1 MKKYYIE
8 IQPMIRPNDEE
19 DRILTLTKFK
29 GKSNNTYYLL
39 SKCKRYINSLNDYIR
54 IDFIIVTFKKN
65 NCPYKF
71 HIYHTINGL
80 LKGITDF
87 LTNED

>member
-8 IQPMIRPNDEE
+8 IQPMLRRPNEE
-19 DRILTLTKFK
+19 GRILALTKFK

-54 IDFIIVTFKKN
+54 IDFIVTFKKK

-71 HIYHTINGL
+71 CIYHTIDGL
-80 LKGITDF
+80 LKGVKDF
-87 LTNED
+87 LIKED